1 MADWGQG
8 TNFVAKPP
16 EPGTRAS
23 LDALLDFVAAEIDT
37 DDGAPA
43 LAEPAPDDEA
53 LLLGAAKSRPSRPV
67 LGGETG
73 EDACRV
79 RDDADWQGCRAAMA
93 TCGPDGIAYFDMATK
108 CTADDARGPA

>member
-1 MADWGQG
+1 MGERMQCPVCQRYVSVTAGG
-8 TNFVAKPP
+8 SLRMHRAAAGPAKC
-16 EPGTRAS
+16 EAS
-23 LDALLDFVAAEIDT
+23 SVL
-37 DDGAPA
+37 PA
-43 LAEPAPDDEA
+43 TAREM
-53 LLLGAAKSRPSRPV
+53 AAKSRPSRPV